1 VATGMEMLTG
11 GALLGVTG
19 LIAGEIGHVHLA
31 HVGLTPALSWG
42 YLVVFGSL
50 VGFTAYVWLLR
61 VAPTS
66 LVGTYA
72 YVNPII
78 AVFLGWVLLH
88 EHIGWRTFAGGA
100 VIVLGVLLIVTANR
114 MPAGEPASAEPP
126 AELVRDEDVTADEGA
141 A

>member
-61 VAPTS
+61 AAPTS

-72 YVNPII
+72 YVNPVI
-78 AVFLGWVLLH
+78 AVFLGWALLD
-88 EHIGWRTFAGGA
+88 EHVGWQTFVGGA
-100 VIVLGVLLIVTANR
+100 VIVAGVLLIVSANR
-114 MPAGEPASAEPP
+114 TAAGEPASAEPP
-126 AELVRDEDVTADEGA
+126 AALVGGEVPADEGVA
-141 A
+141 